1 MLNNILIVEIPFD
14 KIMTGEIK
22 EYESDPDVEIEVN
35 GDEKVVFV
43 LKKQF

>member
-14 KIMTGEIK
+14 EVTPEEIAQ
-22 EYESDPDVEIEVN
+22 YESDPDVEIEVD
-35 GDEKVVFV
+35 GDEKIVFV